1 MHDRPQARPTGEDPH
16 DRMHPETVAV
26 HAGRPSREPDGPMS
40 TPVHLAS
47 TFHEGGPTAYGR
59 YGNPSW
65 TAFEEALGAL
75 EGGGCVAF
83 ASGMGAIS
91 AVLALVP
98 TGGVVVA
105 PRHSYTG
112 TIGLL
117 DDLALTRDV
126 SVRFVDVRDAEAV
139 ADAARGADLV
149 WVESPT
155 NPALEVAD
163 LDAIGRAAREAGALF
178 AVDNTFATPLLQR
191 PLESGADLV
200 VHSATKSISGH
211 SDVVMGAVIA
221 RDDDLRDRIATRRSL
236 GGAIPGP
243 LDAFLALRG
252 LRTLPVRLERAQANA
267 RELAARFADHPALEE
282 VRYPGFGTIVSI
294 VIGGGAD
301 AAERVA
307 TSTRVWVHSTSLGG
321 VESQLERRRRWPAEA
336 QTIPEGLIRLSV
348 GLEHVDDL
356 ARDLEQALA
365 RATDPGDDGAP
376 DPPPRSVPPAAAGY

>member
-1 MHDRPQARPTGEDPH
+1 MHDQSEASAPH
-16 DRMHPETVAV
+16 DHLHPDTVAV
-26 HAGRPSREPDGPMS
+26 HAGRPPREPDGPMS

-47 TFHEGGPTAYGR
+47 TFHAGGPNAYGR

-75 EGGGCVAF
+75 EGGECVAF

-98 TGGVVVA
+98 TGGTVVA

-117 DDLALTRDV
+117 DDLVATRDV
-126 SVRFVDVRDAEAV
+126 TVRYIDVRDAGSV
-139 ADAARGADLV
+139 ADAAQGADLV

-163 LDAIGRAAREAGALF
+163 LDAIGRAARESGALF

-211 SDVVMGAVIA
+211 SDVIMGAVIA
-221 RDDDLRDRIATRRSL
+221 RDAELRGRIVARRSL
-236 GGAIPGP
+236 NGAIPGA

-252 LRTLPVRLERAQANA
+252 LRTLPVRLERAQATA
-267 RELAARFADHPALEE
+267 RELAVRFAEHARLDE
-282 VRYPGFGTIVSI
+282 VRYPGFGSIISI
-294 VIGGGAD
+294 VVAGGAD

-307 TSTRVWVHSTSLGG
+307 AATRVWVHSTSLGG

-336 QTIPEGLIRLSV
+336 DTIPDGLIRLSV

-356 ARDLEQALA
+356 ARDLEQALD
-365 RATDPGDDGAP
+365 RAADPDAP
-376 DPPPRSVPPAAAGY
+376 TTGTAAGPIAPEASGY

>member
-1 MHDRPQARPTGEDPH
+1 MHDHEDAPAL
-16 DRMHPETVAV
+16 HPETVAV
-26 HAGRPSREPDGPMS
+26 HAGRPPREPDGPMS

-47 TFHEGGPTAYGR
+47 TFHAGGPTAYGR

-75 EGGGCVAF
+75 EGGECVAF

-98 TGGVVVA
+98 TGGTVVA

-117 DDLALTRDV
+117 DDLVATRNV
-126 SVRFVDVRDAEAV
+126 TVRYVDVRDAAAV
-139 ADAARGADLV
+139 ADAAQGADLV
-149 WVESPT
+149 SVESPT

-163 LDAIGRAAREAGALF
+163 LPAIGRAARAAGALF

-221 RDDDLRDRIATRRSL
+221 RDAALRDRIVTRRSL

-267 RELAARFADHPALEE
+267 RDLAARFADHPALDE

-294 VIGGGAD
+294 VVSGGAV

-307 TSTRVWVHSTSLGG
+307 ASTRVWVHSTSLGG

-336 QTIPEGLIRLSV
+336 ETIPEGLVRLSV

-356 ARDLEQALA
+356 ARDVEQALEVA
-365 RATDPGDDGAP
+365 PDPGDGAQERATGTTAGP
-376 DPPPRSVPPAAAGY
+376 VPPAASGY